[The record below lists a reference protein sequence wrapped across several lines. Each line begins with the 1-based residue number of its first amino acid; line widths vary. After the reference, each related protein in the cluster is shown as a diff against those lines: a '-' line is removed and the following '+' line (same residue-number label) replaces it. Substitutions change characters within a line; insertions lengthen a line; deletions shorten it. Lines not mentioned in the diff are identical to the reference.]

1 MAGGGDGGTGS
12 GGGQGGDDF
21 GSGAGSLAA
30 SAGFRAGDELVS
42 LGGQPLILI
51 ADFSWVLH
59 RAKEAGF
66 LQHDVRVA
74 VNGFAT
80 RASEGEMIG
89 RLLLTTK
96 GGRSR

>member
-1 MAGGGDGGTGS
+1 M
-12 GGGQGGDDF
+12 
-21 GSGAGSLAA
+21 
-30 SAGFRAGDELVS
+30 
-42 LGGQPLILI
+42 ILI